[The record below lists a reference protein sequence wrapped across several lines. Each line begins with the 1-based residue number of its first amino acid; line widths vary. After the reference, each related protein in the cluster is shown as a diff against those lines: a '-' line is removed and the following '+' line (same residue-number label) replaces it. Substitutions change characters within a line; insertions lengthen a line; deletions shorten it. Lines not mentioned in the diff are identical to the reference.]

1 MLAKGVMHQRSAF
14 LGREFMTGPPGA
26 QKHAAEFRGSYARS
40 PILDGSEALP
50 PSSVTIECRVVRVE
64 DDLLV
69 VEFESPSARF
79 TLPPADEIIEVR
91 FDDGTE
97 ALAEVDGDISTGPGP
112 HDRELTLRL
121 GLRFEDGIA
130 WPDGARVL
138 RWRSPDE
145 QRVYLVIAHRE

>member
-1 MLAKGVMHQRSAF
+1 MLAMSVMHQRSA
-14 LGREFMTGPPGA
+14 LLSRQFMTGPGA
-26 QKHAAEFRGSYARS
+26 QKHAAEFRGSSARS
-40 PILDGSEALP
+40 PILDGSEPPP

-69 VEFESPSARF
+69 
-79 TLPPADEIIEVR
+79 
-91 FDDGTE
+91 E